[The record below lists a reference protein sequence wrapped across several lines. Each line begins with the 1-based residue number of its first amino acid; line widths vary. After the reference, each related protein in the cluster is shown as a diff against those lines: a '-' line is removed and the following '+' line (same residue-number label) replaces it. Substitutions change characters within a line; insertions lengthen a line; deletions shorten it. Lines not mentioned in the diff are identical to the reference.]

1 MALTLLATNN
11 AESTLA
17 SAISATDTS
26 LIVSAGTGAEFP
38 DAVAG
43 ESYFKLTLTDAAT
56 GSQVEIVNVTAKAGD
71 IFTIERAQEGTLAR
85 AWAAND
91 MVANMMTA
99 DTLNIIAQYSQ
110 QAAASAA
117 QAEEYANNASD
128 YAQNKFTFYKT
139 ASDPD
144 GTIAGL
150 AATTDGQ
157 SFWVAQGPDALSAA
171 WQYQNNAGVAVLQA
185 KQPGTAAVTGTIRE
199 FPTLAAA
206 QADADAGNILN
217 GGKCFALN
225 SSDNIIADEYANTSG
240 TLTATGRRIAS
251 RKSVV
256 IGCVDAWVNNNLY
269 PFDSLS
275 SPNENSVSMNVAA
288 VSTIAYREAYSALL
302 SPVAVGDIITVRYKY
317 SGTGGAPTIGLK
329 TSLNGT
335 FVSNQPTLTSSNDWQ
350 EVQLTATAATAT
362 LLAIGVNTRLATTV
376 QLSII
381 AYASKKNAIT
391 TAILNSLD
399 SISSLNGKVRI
410 GSVDSWVNNNLY
422 PFDSLSSPN
431 ENSVS
436 MNVAAVST
444 IAYREAYSALLSPVA
459 VGDIITVRYKYS
471 GTGGAPTIGLKTS
484 LNGTFVSNQPTLTSS
499 NDWQEVQLTATAATA
514 TLLAIG
520 VNTRLATTVQ
530 LSIIAYASKK
540 NAITT
545 AILNSLDSISSLNGK
560 VRIGSVDSWVN
571 NTGYPFST
579 FSQVNNNRVNYANAS
594 GVYSEM
600 YANINV
606 ASGATVELN
615 YALNITSGRL
625 FARLANG
632 STWTGDEVQLAG
644 GGVRQTVK
652 LVASADTKQLKIYS
666 KAEVS
671 SGSIFA
677 EVNYGQKNALTEQID
692 SLYSAIA
699 SANAILAILSQDS
712 TFDSFVKSSP
722 YTYTLSDAGTAY
734 KQLLNTINAVSGAST
749 VKMMYKISSEN
760 AALKI
765 QSRNGNAWG
774 ANEKALTAD
783 GKYHEVDLQIASGQ
797 VFSGW
802 GVYSQ
807 AKSGGYT
814 ADVTM
819 IPISAD
825 GVFFTPA
832 TAILYG
838 LMMSTASLDTRV
850 TALENGQVTNQN
862 TDVIFP
868 AYFYAV
874 DGRPLR
880 FYGANMVSGPRP
892 WRNNTDIVLSSHG
905 YDGKSVLLKD
915 ADPDA
920 MIMPSEINGPTLNI
934 NARADGSGNVF
945 RKKAAFTKLAA
956 TQTGSVKVATIMD
969 SLGERCVPWLYF
981 AINATGATY
990 VGAGSRTTRGMTDD
1004 GGYVLPNTPAAGIP
1018 FDGRGGWT
1026 TFDYIGKTQ
1035 KTNFSQPFLRDAV
1048 AADFAAY
1055 PQYCYDKAYSGQ
1067 SYADN
1072 PNLAGYHIFDVTA
1085 WMAASGVSASDKL
1098 VVVIQLGYNDLYY
1111 SYTPQ
1116 QTVDAQEFMIAKFRE
1131 KIANSRFVISHQAF
1145 GWSGVSAPQNWP
1157 DFAKWIT
1164 EKIRKFDNRL
1174 SEKIIV
1180 APAWAQL
1187 SYKYGMNE
1195 TITATSDTGVQTVSL
1210 PDDVHPGELGG
1221 AQWGD
1226 ALVAPVLAAWNW

>member
-1 MALTLLATNN
+1 MATTPTNN
-11 AESTLA
+11 PVPSNDLNDFRFNCEKV
-17 SAISATDTS
+17 D
-26 LIVSAGTGAEFP
+26 
-38 DAVAG
+38 
-43 ESYFKLTLTDAAT
+43 
-56 GSQVEIVNVTAKAGD
+56 EIVNSDSEKYSDRFGVERY
-71 IFTIERAQEGTLAR
+71 TIDGVRKNLIPLGKQYMTLA
-85 AWAAND
+85 D
-91 MVANMMTA
+91 
-99 DTLNIIAQYSQ
+99 
-110 QAAASAA
+110 
-117 QAEEYANNASD
+117 
-128 YAQNKFTFYKT
+128 
-139 ASDPD
+139 
-144 GTIAGL
+144 
-150 AATTDGQ
+150 
-157 SFWVAQGPDALSAA
+157 
-171 WQYQNNAGVAVLQA
+171 
-185 KQPGTAAVTGTIRE
+185 
-199 FPTLAAA
+199 A
-206 QADADAGNILN
+206 QADIANIPVNSFTYVRDA
-217 GGKCFALN
+217 
-225 SSDNIIADEYANTSG
+225 SSDALALEYQNVDG
-240 TLTATGRRIAS
+240 TLTATGRKMPSRAS
-251 RKSVV
+251 MV
-256 IGCVDAWVNNNLY
+256 IG
-269 PFDSLS
+269 
-275 SPNENSVSMNVAA
+275 
-288 VSTIAYREAYSALL
+288 I
-302 SPVAVGDIITVRYKY
+302 
-317 SGTGGAPTIGLK
+317 
-329 TSLNGT
+329 
-335 FVSNQPTLTSSNDWQ
+335 
-350 EVQLTATAATAT
+350 
-362 LLAIGVNTRLATTV
+362 
-376 QLSII
+376 
-381 AYASKKNAIT
+381 
-391 TAILNSLD
+391 
-399 SISSLNGKVRI
+399 
-410 GSVDSWVNNNLY
+410 VDSWVNNNLY

-459 VGDIITVRYKYS
+459 VGDIITVRYKYN

-514 TLLAIG
+514 ALLAIG

-632 STWTGDEVQLAG
+632 SSWTGDEVQLSG

-652 LVASADTKQLKIYS
+652 LVASADTRQLKIYS

-692 SLYSAIA
+692 SLYSAVA

-722 YTYTLSDAGTAY
+722 YTYTLSDAGTSY

-749 VKMMYKISSEN
+749 VKMMYKITSED

-765 QSRNGNAWG
+765 QSRNGSSWG

-783 GKYHEVDLQIASGQ
+783 GKYHEVDLAIASGQ

-802 GVYSQ
+802 GVYSA
-807 AKSGGYT
+807 AKSGGYS

-838 LMMSTASLDTRV
+838 LMASSASLDSRV
-850 TALENGQVTNQN
+850 TALESGQVTNQN

-868 AYFYAV
+868 SYFYAV
-874 DGRPLR
+874 DGRPQR
-880 FYGANMVSGPRP
+880 FYGANMVSGDRP
-892 WRNNTDIVLSSHG
+892 WRNGADIVLSSHG
-905 YDGKSVLLKD
+905 YEGKPVLLKD
-915 ADPDA
+915 VVPDA

-956 TQTGSVKVATIMD
+956 TQTGNVKVATIMD

-981 AINATGATY
+981 ALNATGATY
-990 VGAGSRTTRGMTDD
+990 IGAGSRTTRGMTDD
-1004 GGYVLPNTPAAGIP
+1004 GGYVLPNTPSAGIP

-1026 TFDYIGKTQ
+1026 TFDYLGKTQ
-1035 KTNFSQPFLRDAV
+1035 KTNFSQPFLRDATST
-1048 AADFAAY
+1048 DFAAY
-1055 PQYCYDKAYSGQ
+1055 PQYCFDKDYSGQ

-1072 PNLAGYHIFDVTA
+1072 PNLSAYHIFDVTA
-1085 WMAASGVSASDKL
+1085 WMAAAGVSASDKL

-1116 QTVDAQEFMIAKFRE
+1116 QTADAQEFMIAKFRE
-1131 KIANSRFVISHQAF
+1131 EIADSRFVISHQAF

-1157 DFAKWIT
+1157 DFAEWIT
-1164 EKIRKFDNRL
+1164 QKLRQFDNRL
-1174 SEKIIV
+1174 SEKILV

-1226 ALVAPVLAAWNW
+1226 ALVAPVLAAWNL

>member
-1 MALTLLATNN
+1 
-11 AESTLA
+11 
-17 SAISATDTS
+17 
-26 LIVSAGTGAEFP
+26 
-38 DAVAG
+38 
-43 ESYFKLTLTDAAT
+43 
-56 GSQVEIVNVTAKAGD
+56 
-71 IFTIERAQEGTLAR
+71 
-85 AWAAND
+85 
-91 MVANMMTA
+91 
-99 DTLNIIAQYSQ
+99 
-110 QAAASAA
+110 
-117 QAEEYANNASD
+117 
-128 YAQNKFTFYKT
+128 
-139 ASDPD
+139 
-144 GTIAGL
+144 
-150 AATTDGQ
+150 
-157 SFWVAQGPDALSAA
+157 
-171 WQYQNNAGVAVLQA
+171 
-185 KQPGTAAVTGTIRE
+185 
-199 FPTLAAA
+199 
-206 QADADAGNILN
+206 
-217 GGKCFALN
+217 
-225 SSDNIIADEYANTSG
+225 
-240 TLTATGRRIAS
+240 
-251 RKSVV
+251 
-256 IGCVDAWVNNNLY
+256 
-269 PFDSLS
+269 
-275 SPNENSVSMNVAA
+275 
-288 VSTIAYREAYSALL
+288 
-302 SPVAVGDIITVRYKY
+302 
-317 SGTGGAPTIGLK
+317 
-329 TSLNGT
+329 
-335 FVSNQPTLTSSNDWQ
+335 
-350 EVQLTATAATAT
+350 
-362 LLAIGVNTRLATTV
+362 
-376 QLSII
+376 
-381 AYASKKNAIT
+381 
-391 TAILNSLD
+391 
-399 SISSLNGKVRI
+399 
-410 GSVDSWVNNNLY
+410 
-422 PFDSLSSPN
+422 
-431 ENSVS
+431 
-436 MNVAAVST
+436 
-444 IAYREAYSALLSPVA
+444 
-459 VGDIITVRYKYS
+459 
-471 GTGGAPTIGLKTS
+471 
-484 LNGTFVSNQPTLTSS
+484 
-499 NDWQEVQLTATAATA
+499 
-514 TLLAIG
+514 
-520 VNTRLATTVQ
+520 
-530 LSIIAYASKK
+530 
-540 NAITT
+540 
-545 AILNSLDSISSLNGK
+545 
-560 VRIGSVDSWVN
+560 
-571 NTGYPFST
+571 
-579 FSQVNNNRVNYANAS
+579 
-594 GVYSEM
+594 M

-632 STWTGDEVQLAG
+632 STWTGDEVQLSG
-644 GGVRQTVK
+644 GGARQTVS
-652 LVASADTKQLKIYS
+652 LVASADTNRLKIYS

-677 EVNYGQKNALTEQID
+677 EVNYGQKNALTEKID

-712 TFDSFVKSSP
+712 TFDTLTKSSS
-722 YTYTLSDAGTAY
+722 YTYTITDAGSSY
-734 KQLLNTINAVSGAST
+734 KQLLNTISTVSDVTT
-749 VKMMYKISSEN
+749 VKMMYKITSED

-765 QSRNGNAWG
+765 QSRNGSSWG

-783 GKYHEVDLQIASGQ
+783 GKYHEVDLAIASGQ

-802 GVYSQ
+802 GVYSA
-807 AKSGGYT
+807 AKSGGYS

-838 LMMSTASLDTRV
+838 LMASSASLDNRV
-850 TALENGQVTNQN
+850 TALESGQVTNQN

-868 AYFYAV
+868 SYFYAV
-874 DGRPLR
+874 DGRPQR
-880 FYGANMVSGPRP
+880 FYGANMVSGDRP
-892 WRNNTDIVLSSHG
+892 WRNGADIVLSSHG
-905 YDGKSVLLKD
+905 YEGKPVLLKD
-915 ADPDA
+915 VVPDA

-956 TQTGSVKVATIMD
+956 TQTGNVKVATIMD

-981 AINATGATY
+981 ALNATGATY

-1164 EKIRKFDNRL
+1164 QKIRKFDNRL

>member
-1 MALTLLATNN
+1 MADCSNYISADDLKTGKQAIQHIEHVAKSKDANGADALAVTDTIGTETVTDRTLKGIKADGDAVVEETRQNLIPL
-11 AESTLA
+11 SRQYMTLA
-17 SAISATDTS
+17 D
-26 LIVSAGTGAEFP
+26 
-38 DAVAG
+38 
-43 ESYFKLTLTDAAT
+43 
-56 GSQVEIVNVTAKAGD
+56 
-71 IFTIERAQEGTLAR
+71 
-85 AWAAND
+85 
-91 MVANMMTA
+91 
-99 DTLNIIAQYSQ
+99 
-110 QAAASAA
+110 
-117 QAEEYANNASD
+117 
-128 YAQNKFTFYKT
+128 
-139 ASDPD
+139 
-144 GTIAGL
+144 
-150 AATTDGQ
+150 
-157 SFWVAQGPDALSAA
+157 
-171 WQYQNNAGVAVLQA
+171 
-185 KQPGTAAVTGTIRE
+185 
-199 FPTLAAA
+199 A
-206 QADADAGNILN
+206 QADIANIPVNSYTYVRDSSTNALASEYQNVAGV
-217 GGKCFALN
+217 
-225 SSDNIIADEYANTSG
+225 
-240 TLTATGRRIAS
+240 LTATGRKMPSRAS
-251 RKSVV
+251 MVVGSV
-256 IGCVDAWVNNNLY
+256 DSWVNNNLY
-269 PFDSLS
+269 PFDTLS
-275 SPNENSVSMNVAA
+275 SPNENSVSMSVAA
-288 VSTIAYREAYSALL
+288 VDTIAYREAYSTLL

-317 SGTGGAPTIGLK
+317 
-329 TSLNGT
+329 N
-335 FVSNQPTLTSSNDWQ
+335 
-350 EVQLTATAATAT
+350 
-362 LLAIGVNTRLATTV
+362 
-376 QLSII
+376 
-381 AYASKKNAIT
+381 
-391 TAILNSLD
+391 
-399 SISSLNGKVRI
+399 
-410 GSVDSWVNNNLY
+410 
-422 PFDSLSSPN
+422 
-431 ENSVS
+431 
-436 MNVAAVST
+436 
-444 IAYREAYSALLSPVA
+444 
-459 VGDIITVRYKYS
+459 

-699 SANAILAILSQDS
+699 SVNAILAILSQDS

-868 AYFYAV
+868 SYYYAV
-874 DGRPLR
+874 DGRPQR
-880 FYGANMVSGPRP
+880 FYGANMVSGDRP
-892 WRNNTDIVLSSHG
+892 WRDNTDIVLSSHG
-905 YDGKSVLLKD
+905 YEGKSVLLKD
-915 ADPDA
+915 ALPDA

-945 RKKAAFTKLAA
+945 RKKATFTKLAA
-956 TQTGSVKVATIMD
+956 TQTGNVKVATIMD

-981 AINATGATY
+981 ALNATGATY
-990 VGAGSRTTRGMTDD
+990 IGAGSRTTRGMTDD
-1004 GGYVLPNTPAAGIP
+1004 GGYVLPNTPSAGIP

-1035 KTNFSQPFLRDAV
+1035 KTNFNQPFLRDATST
-1048 AADFAAY
+1048 DFATY
-1055 PQYCYDKAYSGQ
+1055 PQYCYDKAWSGQ

-1085 WMAASGVSASDKL
+1085 WMAAAGVSASDKL

-1111 SYTPQ
+1111 NYTPQ
-1116 QTVDAQEFMIAKFRE
+1116 QTADAQEFMIAKFRE
-1131 KIANSRFVISHQAF
+1131 KIADSRFVISHQAF
-1145 GWSGVSAPQNWP
+1145 GWSGASAPRNWP

-1164 EKIRKFDNRL
+1164 EKIKKFDGRL
-1174 SEKIIV
+1174 SEKILV

-1195 TITATSDTGVQTVSL
+1195 TITTTSDTGVQTVSL

-1226 ALVAPVLAAWNW
+1226 ALVAPVLAMWNL

>member
-99 DTLNIIAQYSQ
+99 DTLNIIAQYAQ
-110 QAAASAA
+110 QAAASAE
-117 QAEEYANNASD
+117 QAGEYAGDASD
-128 YAQNKFTFYKT
+128 YARNKFTFYKT

-171 WQYQNNAGVAVLQA
+171 WQYQNKAGVAVLQA
-185 KQPGTAAVTGTIRE
+185 KQPGTAAVTGTIRV
-199 FPTLAAA
+199 FPTTTAA

-225 SSDNIIADEYANTSG
+225 ASENIIADEYTNTSG
-240 TLTATGRRIAS
+240 ILTPTGRKIAS

-256 IGCVDAWVNNNLY
+256 IGC
-269 PFDSLS
+269 
-275 SPNENSVSMNVAA
+275 
-288 VSTIAYREAYSALL
+288 
-302 SPVAVGDIITVRYKY
+302 
-317 SGTGGAPTIGLK
+317 
-329 TSLNGT
+329 
-335 FVSNQPTLTSSNDWQ
+335 
-350 EVQLTATAATAT
+350 
-362 LLAIGVNTRLATTV
+362 
-376 QLSII
+376 
-381 AYASKKNAIT
+381 
-391 TAILNSLD
+391 
-399 SISSLNGKVRI
+399 
-410 GSVDSWVNNNLY
+410 VDSWVNNNLY

-436 MNVAAVST
+436 MNVAAVSN

-579 FSQVNNNRVNYANAS
+579 FSQVNNNRVNYANSS

-632 STWTGDEVQLAG
+632 STWTGDEVQLSG

-692 SLYSAIA
+692 SLYTAIA

-712 TFDSFVKSSP
+712 TFDTLTKSSP
-722 YTYTLSDAGTAY
+722 YTYTLTD
-734 KQLLNTINAVSGAST
+734 SGASYKQMLNSVNTVSGVST
-749 VKMMYKISSEN
+749 VKLMYKITSTN

-774 ANEKALTAD
+774 ANERTLTLD
-783 GKYHEVDLQIASGQ
+783 GKYHEVDLPITSGQ

-945 RKKAAFTKLAA
+945 RKKAAFTKLSA

-1004 GGYVLPNTPAAGIP
+1004 GGYVLPNTPSAGIP

-1164 EKIRKFDNRL
+1164 QKIRKFDNRL

>member
-1 MALTLLATNN
+1 MVNRYNTGNPRPSNSMKDLSDN
-11 AESTLA
+11 AQAYDDFMNSED
-17 SAISATDTS
+17 DTFIDR
-26 LIVSAGTGAEFP
+26 LEN
-38 DAVAG
+38 
-43 ESYFKLTLTDAAT
+43 EK
-56 GSQVEIVNVTAKAGD
+56 
-71 IFTIERAQEGTLAR
+71 
-85 AWAAND
+85 
-91 MVANMMTA
+91 
-99 DTLNIIAQYSQ
+99 DTLVGAQKKM
-110 QAAASAA
+110 AAA
-117 QAEEYANNASD
+117 AEASVQD
-128 YAQNKFTFYKT
+128 ARQNLI
-139 ASDPD
+139 P
-144 GTIAGL
+144 
-150 AATTDGQ
+150 
-157 SFWVAQGPDALSAA
+157 LSR
-171 WQYQNNAGVAVLQA
+171 QYM
-185 KQPGTAAVTGTIRE
+185 
-199 FPTLAAA
+199 TLAAA
-206 QADADAGNILN
+206 QADIANIPVNSVTYVRDPSGNALALEYQNVAGV
-217 GGKCFALN
+217 
-225 SSDNIIADEYANTSG
+225 
-240 TLTATGRRIAS
+240 LTATGRKMPS
-251 RKSVV
+251 RSSMV
-256 IGCVDAWVNNNLY
+256 IGVVDSWVNNNLY

-275 SPNENSVSMNVAA
+275 SPNENAVSMSVAA
-288 VSTIAYREAYSALL
+288 VSTIVYREAYSALL

-317 SGTGGAPTIGLK
+317 NGTGGSPTIGLK

-362 LLAIGVNTRLATTV
+362 LLAIGVNTRLATAA

-381 AYASKKNAIT
+381 AYTSKKNAIT
-391 TAILNSLD
+391 TAILNAMD
-399 SISSLNGKVRI
+399 SVSGLNGKVRI
-410 GSVDSWVNNNLY
+410 GSITAWINN
-422 PFDSLSSPN
+422 
-431 ENSVS
+431 
-436 MNVAAVST
+436 
-444 IAYREAYSALLSPVA
+444 
-459 VGDIITVRYKYS
+459 G
-471 GTGGAPTIGLKTS
+471 
-484 LNGTFVSNQPTLTSS
+484 
-499 NDWQEVQLTATAATA
+499 
-514 TLLAIG
+514 
-520 VNTRLATTVQ
+520 
-530 LSIIAYASKK
+530 
-540 NAITT
+540 
-545 AILNSLDSISSLNGK
+545 
-560 VRIGSVDSWVN
+560 
-571 NTGYPFST
+571 GYPFGT
-579 FSQVNNNRVNYANAS
+579 FQQVNDNRVNYANAS

-606 ASGATVELN
+606 PSGGTVTLSYLLN
-615 YALNITSGRL
+615 VTSGRL
-625 FARLANG
+625 FVRLANG
-632 STWTGDEVQLAG
+632 STGTSEEVQLAG
-644 GGVRQTVK
+644 GGVRHTIT
-652 LVASADTKQLKIYS
+652 LTATADTNNIKIYS

-692 SLYSAIA
+692 SLYTAVA
-699 SANAILAILSQDS
+699 SANAVLSILSQNS
-712 TFDSFVKSSP
+712 TFDTFTKSSP

-734 KQLLNTINAVSGAST
+734 KELMNTVNTISGAST
-749 VKMMYKISSEN
+749 VKMMYKIESTN

-765 QSRNGNAWG
+765 QSRSGNNWG
-774 ANEKALTAD
+774 GNEKTLEAD
-783 GKYHEVDLQIASGQ
+783 GEYHEIDLPITSGQ

-802 GVYSQ
+802 GVYSK
-807 AKSGGYT
+807 AKSGGYA

-838 LMMSTASLDTRV
+838 LMASSASVDRRV
-850 TALENGQVTNQN
+850 TALESGQVANQN

-868 AYFYAV
+868 SYFYAV
-874 DGRPLR
+874 DGRPQR
-880 FYGANMVSGPRP
+880 FYGANMVSGDRP
-892 WRNNTDIVLSSHG
+892 WRDGAEIVLSSHG
-905 YDGKSVLLKD
+905 YEGKPVLLKNVV
-915 ADPDA
+915 PDA

-934 NARADGSGNVF
+934 NARADGSRNVF
-945 RKKAAFTKLAA
+945 RKKSAFTKLAA

-981 AINATGATY
+981 ALNATGATY
-990 VGAGSRTTRGMTDD
+990 VGVGSRKTRGMTDQ
-1004 GGYVLPNTPAAGIP
+1004 GGYILPNTPSASIP

-1131 KIANSRFVISHQAF
+1131 KIADSRFVISHQAF
-1145 GWSGVSAPQNWP
+1145 GWSGASAPRNWP

-1164 EKIRKFDNRL
+1164 QKLRKFDNRI
-1174 SEKIIV
+1174 SEKILV

-1226 ALVAPVLAAWNW
+1226 ALAAPVLAAWNW

>member
-56 GSQVEIVNVTAKAGD
+56 GSHVEIVNVTAKAGD
-71 IFTIERAQEGTLAR
+71 IFTIERAQEGTMAR

-99 DTLNIIAQYSQ
+99 DTLNIIAQYAQ
-110 QAAASAA
+110 QAAASAE
-117 QAEEYANNASD
+117 QAGEYAGDASD
-128 YAQNKFTFYKT
+128 YARNKFTFYKT

-171 WQYQNNAGVAVLQA
+171 WQYQNKAGVAVLQA
-185 KQPGTAAVTGTIRE
+185 KQPGTAAVTGTIRV
-199 FPTLAAA
+199 FPTTTAA

-225 SSDNIIADEYANTSG
+225 ASENIIADEYTNTSG
-240 TLTATGRRIAS
+240 TLTPTGRKIAS

-256 IGCVDAWVNNNLY
+256 IGC
-269 PFDSLS
+269 
-275 SPNENSVSMNVAA
+275 
-288 VSTIAYREAYSALL
+288 
-302 SPVAVGDIITVRYKY
+302 
-317 SGTGGAPTIGLK
+317 
-329 TSLNGT
+329 
-335 FVSNQPTLTSSNDWQ
+335 
-350 EVQLTATAATAT
+350 
-362 LLAIGVNTRLATTV
+362 
-376 QLSII
+376 
-381 AYASKKNAIT
+381 
-391 TAILNSLD
+391 
-399 SISSLNGKVRI
+399 
-410 GSVDSWVNNNLY
+410 VDSWVNNNLY

-499 NDWQEVQLTATAATA
+499 NDWQELQLTATAATA
-514 TLLAIG
+514 TLLAIS

-571 NTGYPFST
+571 NNGYPFSV
-579 FSQVNNNRVNYANAS
+579 FSQVNNNRVNYVNS
-594 GVYSEM
+594 TGVYSEM

-734 KQLLNTINAVSGAST
+734 KQLLNTINAISDAST
-749 VKMMYKISSEN
+749 VKMMYKITSED

-774 ANEKALTAD
+774 ANEKALIAD
-783 GKYHEVDLQIASGQ
+783 GKYHEVDLAIASGQ

-802 GVYSQ
+802 GVYSP

-838 LMMSTASLDTRV
+838 LMASSISLDSRV
-850 TALENGQVTNQN
+850 TALESGQVTNQN

-868 AYFYAV
+868 SYFYAV
-874 DGRPLR
+874 DGRPQR
-880 FYGANMVSGPRP
+880 FYGANMVSGDRP
-892 WRNNTDIVLSSHG
+892 WRNGADIVLSSHG
-905 YDGKSVLLKD
+905 YEGKSVLLKD
-915 ADPDA
+915 AVPDA

>member
-256 IGCVDAWVNNNLY
+256 IGCVDA
-269 PFDSLS
+269 
-275 SPNENSVSMNVAA
+275 
-288 VSTIAYREAYSALL
+288 
-302 SPVAVGDIITVRYKY
+302 
-317 SGTGGAPTIGLK
+317 
-329 TSLNGT
+329 
-335 FVSNQPTLTSSNDWQ
+335 
-350 EVQLTATAATAT
+350 
-362 LLAIGVNTRLATTV
+362 
-376 QLSII
+376 
-381 AYASKKNAIT
+381 
-391 TAILNSLD
+391 
-399 SISSLNGKVRI
+399 
-410 GSVDSWVNNNLY
+410 WVNNNLY

-1085 WMAASGVSASDKL
+1085 WMAAAGVSASDKL
-1098 VVVIQLGYNDLYY
+1098 VVIIQLGYNDLYY

-1131 KIANSRFVISHQAF
+1131 KIADSRFVISHQAF
-1145 GWSGVSAPQNWP
+1145 GWSGASAPRNWP

-1164 EKIRKFDNRL
+1164 QKLRKFDNRL
-1174 SEKIIV
+1174 SEKILV

>member
-1 MALTLLATNN
+1 MAELPLPLPTPTDNPVPSTDIRDAVYGGAMLDKVVTSTEPTYIDRLGGEHYTIDGIK
-11 AESTLA
+11 AEGDKVVEETRQNLIPLSRQYTTLA
-17 SAISATDTS
+17 D
-26 LIVSAGTGAEFP
+26 
-38 DAVAG
+38 
-43 ESYFKLTLTDAAT
+43 
-56 GSQVEIVNVTAKAGD
+56 
-71 IFTIERAQEGTLAR
+71 
-85 AWAAND
+85 
-91 MVANMMTA
+91 
-99 DTLNIIAQYSQ
+99 
-110 QAAASAA
+110 
-117 QAEEYANNASD
+117 
-128 YAQNKFTFYKT
+128 
-139 ASDPD
+139 
-144 GTIAGL
+144 
-150 AATTDGQ
+150 
-157 SFWVAQGPDALSAA
+157 
-171 WQYQNNAGVAVLQA
+171 
-185 KQPGTAAVTGTIRE
+185 
-199 FPTLAAA
+199 A
-206 QADADAGNILN
+206 QADIANIPVNSFTYVRDPSGNALALEYQNVAGV
-217 GGKCFALN
+217 
-225 SSDNIIADEYANTSG
+225 
-240 TLTATGRRIAS
+240 LTATGRKMPSRAS
-251 RKSVV
+251 MV
-256 IGCVDAWVNNNLY
+256 IG
-269 PFDSLS
+269 
-275 SPNENSVSMNVAA
+275 
-288 VSTIAYREAYSALL
+288 I
-302 SPVAVGDIITVRYKY
+302 
-317 SGTGGAPTIGLK
+317 
-329 TSLNGT
+329 
-335 FVSNQPTLTSSNDWQ
+335 
-350 EVQLTATAATAT
+350 
-362 LLAIGVNTRLATTV
+362 
-376 QLSII
+376 
-381 AYASKKNAIT
+381 
-391 TAILNSLD
+391 
-399 SISSLNGKVRI
+399 
-410 GSVDSWVNNNLY
+410 VDSWVNNNLY

-459 VGDIITVRYKYS
+459 VGDIITVRYKYN

-632 STWTGDEVQLAG
+632 STWTGDEVQLSG

-692 SLYSAIA
+692 SLYTAIA

-712 TFDSFVKSSP
+712 TFDTLTKSSP
-722 YTYTLSDAGTAY
+722 YTYTLTD
-734 KQLLNTINAVSGAST
+734 SGASYKQMLNSVNTVSGVST
-749 VKMMYKISSEN
+749 VKLMYKITSTN

-774 ANEKALTAD
+774 ANERTLTLD
-783 GKYHEVDLQIASGQ
+783 GKYHEVDLPITSGQ

-807 AKSGGYT
+807 AKAGGYT

-981 AINATGATY
+981 AMNATGAIY

-1116 QTVDAQEFMIAKFRE
+1116 QTVDAQEFMIANFRE

-1164 EKIRKFDNRL
+1164 QKIRKFDNRL

>member
-99 DTLNIIAQYSQ
+99 DTLNIIAQYAQ
-110 QAAASAA
+110 QAAASAE
-117 QAEEYANNASD
+117 QAGEYAGDASD
-128 YAQNKFTFYKT
+128 YARNKFTFYKT

-171 WQYQNNAGVAVLQA
+171 WQYQNKAGVAVLQA
-185 KQPGTAAVTGTIRE
+185 KQPGTAAVTGTIRV
-199 FPTLAAA
+199 FPTTTAA

-225 SSDNIIADEYANTSG
+225 ASENIIADEYTNTSG
-240 TLTATGRRIAS
+240 TLTPTGRKIAS

-256 IGCVDAWVNNNLY
+256 IGC
-269 PFDSLS
+269 
-275 SPNENSVSMNVAA
+275 
-288 VSTIAYREAYSALL
+288 
-302 SPVAVGDIITVRYKY
+302 
-317 SGTGGAPTIGLK
+317 
-329 TSLNGT
+329 
-335 FVSNQPTLTSSNDWQ
+335 
-350 EVQLTATAATAT
+350 
-362 LLAIGVNTRLATTV
+362 
-376 QLSII
+376 
-381 AYASKKNAIT
+381 
-391 TAILNSLD
+391 
-399 SISSLNGKVRI
+399 
-410 GSVDSWVNNNLY
+410 VDSWVNNNLY

-459 VGDIITVRYKYS
+459 VGDIITVRYKYN

-514 TLLAIG
+514 TLLAIS

-571 NTGYPFST
+571 NNGYPFSV
-579 FSQVNNNRVNYANAS
+579 FSQVNNNRVNYVNS
-594 GVYSEM
+594 TGVYSEM

-734 KQLLNTINAVSGAST
+734 KQLLNTINAISDAST
-749 VKMMYKISSEN
+749 VKMMYKITSED

-774 ANEKALTAD
+774 ANEKALIAD
-783 GKYHEVDLQIASGQ
+783 GKYHEVDLAIASGQ

-802 GVYSQ
+802 GVYSP

-838 LMMSTASLDTRV
+838 LMASSISLDSRV
-850 TALENGQVTNQN
+850 TALESGQVTNQN

-868 AYFYAV
+868 SYFYAV
-874 DGRPLR
+874 DGRPQR
-880 FYGANMVSGPRP
+880 FYGANMVSGDRP
-892 WRNNTDIVLSSHG
+892 WRNGADIVLSSHG
-905 YDGKSVLLKD
+905 YEGKSVLLKD
-915 ADPDA
+915 AVPDA

>member
-256 IGCVDAWVNNNLY
+256 IGCVDA
-269 PFDSLS
+269 
-275 SPNENSVSMNVAA
+275 
-288 VSTIAYREAYSALL
+288 
-302 SPVAVGDIITVRYKY
+302 
-317 SGTGGAPTIGLK
+317 
-329 TSLNGT
+329 
-335 FVSNQPTLTSSNDWQ
+335 
-350 EVQLTATAATAT
+350 
-362 LLAIGVNTRLATTV
+362 
-376 QLSII
+376 
-381 AYASKKNAIT
+381 
-391 TAILNSLD
+391 
-399 SISSLNGKVRI
+399 
-410 GSVDSWVNNNLY
+410 WVNNNLY

>member
-1 MALTLLATNN
+1 MATTDTQQTAQFA
-11 AESTLA
+11 AEA
-17 SAISATDTS
+17 AVSAAEAKQYLIEVKQGYQDISATTQEAINAATAAEAAKAAAETAEQNS
-26 LIVSAGTGAEFP
+26 SVSA
-38 DAVAG
+38 VASS
-43 ESYFKLTLTDAAT
+43 ESAT
-56 GSQVEIVNVTAKAGD
+56 
-71 IFTIERAQEGTLAR
+71 
-85 AWAAND
+85 
-91 MVANMMTA
+91 
-99 DTLNIIAQYSQ
+99 
-110 QAAASAA
+110 AAAGSAA
-117 QAEEYANNASD
+117 QAEEFANNASD
-128 YAQNKFTFYKT
+128 YARNKFTFYKT

-171 WQYQNNAGVAVLQA
+171 WQYQNKAGVAVLQA
-185 KQPGTAAVTGTIRE
+185 KQPGTAAVTGTIRV
-199 FPTLAAA
+199 FPTTTAA

-225 SSDNIIADEYANTSG
+225 ASENIIADEYTNTSG
-240 TLTATGRRIAS
+240 TLTPTGRKIAS

-288 VSTIAYREAYSALL
+288 VSTITYREAYSALL
-302 SPVAVGDIITVRYKY
+302 SPVA
-317 SGTGGAPTIGLK
+317 A
-329 TSLNGT
+329 
-335 FVSNQPTLTSSNDWQ
+335 
-350 EVQLTATAATAT
+350 
-362 LLAIGVNTRLATTV
+362 
-376 QLSII
+376 
-381 AYASKKNAIT
+381 
-391 TAILNSLD
+391 
-399 SISSLNGKVRI
+399 
-410 GSVDSWVNNNLY
+410 
-422 PFDSLSSPN
+422 
-431 ENSVS
+431 
-436 MNVAAVST
+436 
-444 IAYREAYSALLSPVA
+444 
-459 VGDIITVRYKYS
+459 GDIITVRYKYS

-606 ASGATVELN
+606 PSGGTVTLSYLLN
-615 YALNITSGRL
+615 VTSGRL
-625 FARLANG
+625 FVRLANG
-632 STWTGDEVQLAG
+632 SNGTSEEVQLAG
-644 GGVRQTVK
+644 GGVRHTIT
-652 LVASADTKQLKIYS
+652 LTATADTNNIKIYS

-749 VKMMYKISSEN
+749 VKMMYKISSAN

-981 AINATGATY
+981 ALNATGATY

-1004 GGYVLPNTPAAGIP
+1004 GGYVLPNTPSAGIP

-1164 EKIRKFDNRL
+1164 QKIRKFDNRL

>member
-1 MALTLLATNN
+1 MATTDTQQTAQFA
-11 AESTLA
+11 AEA
-17 SAISATDTS
+17 AVSAAEAKQYLIEVQQGYQDISATAQEA
-26 LIVSAGTGAEFP
+26 IN
-38 DAVAG
+38 
-43 ESYFKLTLTDAAT
+43 AAT
-56 GSQVEIVNVTAKAGD
+56 AAEAAKSAAETAEQNSS
-71 IFTIERAQEGTLAR
+71 T
-85 AWAAND
+85 
-91 MVANMMTA
+91 
-99 DTLNIIAQYSQ
+99 S
-110 QAAASAA
+110 AAASSESATAAAGSAA
-117 QAEEYANNASD
+117 QAEEYKNDASE
-128 YAQNKFTFYKT
+128 YALNKFTFYKT
-139 ASDPD
+139 PSDPD

-150 AATTDGQ
+150 AATTNGQ
-157 SFWVAQGPDALSAA
+157 SFRVAEGPEATAA
-171 WQYQNNAGVAVLQA
+171 FKTYENQDGVAVLRA
-185 KQPGTAAVTGTIRE
+185 SQPGTAAVTGTIRV
-199 FPTLAAA
+199 FPTTTAA

-302 SPVAVGDIITVRYKY
+302 STVAAGDIITVRYKY
-317 SGTGGAPTIGLK
+317 NGTGGAPTIGLK
-329 TSLNGT
+329 TALNGT

-410 GSVDSWVNNNLY
+410 GSVDSWVNNN
-422 PFDSLSSPN
+422 
-431 ENSVS
+431 
-436 MNVAAVST
+436 
-444 IAYREAYSALLSPVA
+444 
-459 VGDIITVRYKYS
+459 
-471 GTGGAPTIGLKTS
+471 
-484 LNGTFVSNQPTLTSS
+484 
-499 NDWQEVQLTATAATA
+499 
-514 TLLAIG
+514 
-520 VNTRLATTVQ
+520 
-530 LSIIAYASKK
+530 
-540 NAITT
+540 
-545 AILNSLDSISSLNGK
+545 
-560 VRIGSVDSWVN
+560 
-571 NTGYPFST
+571 GYPFSV
-579 FSQVNNNRVNYANAS
+579 FSQVNNNRVNYVNS
-594 GVYSEM
+594 TGVYSEM

-606 ASGATVELN
+606 PSGGSLTFSYSLDAT
-615 YALNITSGRL
+615 AGRL

-632 STWTGDEVQLAG
+632 SAWTGDEVQLAG
-644 GGVRQTVK
+644 GGARQTIT
-652 LVASADTKQLKIYS
+652 LVAAADTKQLKLYS
-666 KAEVS
+666 KAEIS
-671 SGSIFA
+671 AGSFFA

-692 SLYSAIA
+692 SLYSAVA
-699 SANAILAILSQDS
+699 SANAVLAILSQSS

-722 YTYTLSDAGTAY
+722 YTYTLSDAGVAY
-734 KQLLNTINAVSGAST
+734 KQAISTVDNISGLNT
-749 VKMMYKISSEN
+749 VKMMYKISSSN

-765 QSRNGNAWG
+765 QSRNGSNWG
-774 ANEKALTAD
+774 ANERTLVAD
-783 GKYHEVDLQIASGQ
+783 GDYHEIDLPIATGQ

-802 GVYSQ
+802 GVYSS
-807 AKSGGYT
+807 AKAGGYS

-819 IPISAD
+819 IPISAN

-838 LMMSTASLDTRV
+838 LMAASASLDSRV
-850 TALENGQVTNQN
+850 TALENGQATDQN

-880 FYGANMVSGPRP
+880 FYGANMVSGTRP
-892 WRNNTDIVLSSHG
+892 WHNNTDIVLSSHG
-905 YDGKSVLLKD
+905 YEGKSVLLKD
-915 ADPDA
+915 VVPDA

-956 TQTGSVKVATIMD
+956 TQTGNVKVATIMD

-981 AINATGATY
+981 ALNATGAIY
-990 VGAGSRTTRGMTDD
+990 AGAGSRKTRGMTDD
-1004 GGYVLPNTPAAGIP
+1004 GEYTLPNTPVDGIP

-1164 EKIRKFDNRL
+1164 QKIRKFDNRL

>member
-1 MALTLLATNN
+1 MVDEYNTRNPVPSSAMPDAWDNN
-11 AESTLA
+11 ATIDKFVNSTEM
-17 SAISATDTS
+17 TVVTRTGVERDTM
-26 LIVSAGTGAEFP
+26 AGMQKKA
-38 DAVAG
+38 D
-43 ESYFKLTLTDAAT
+43 DQRDQMAA
-56 GSQVEIVNVTAKAGD
+56 
-71 IFTIERAQEGTLAR
+71 
-85 AWAAND
+85 
-91 MVANMMTA
+91 
-99 DTLNIIAQYSQ
+99 
-110 QAAASAA
+110 
-117 QAEEYANNASD
+117 
-128 YAQNKFTFYKT
+128 
-139 ASDPD
+139 D
-144 GTIAGL
+144 G
-150 AATTDGQ
+150 
-157 SFWVAQGPDALSAA
+157 
-171 WQYQNNAGVAVLQA
+171 
-185 KQPGTAAVTGTIRE
+185 AAVVEETRQNLIPLSRQYL
-199 FPTLAAA
+199 TLAAA
-206 QADADAGNILN
+206 QADIANIPVNSFTYVREPSGNALALEYQNVAGV
-217 GGKCFALN
+217 
-225 SSDNIIADEYANTSG
+225 
-240 TLTATGRRIAS
+240 LTATGRKMPSRAS
-251 RKSVV
+251 MV
-256 IGCVDAWVNNNLY
+256 IG
-269 PFDSLS
+269 
-275 SPNENSVSMNVAA
+275 
-288 VSTIAYREAYSALL
+288 I
-302 SPVAVGDIITVRYKY
+302 
-317 SGTGGAPTIGLK
+317 
-329 TSLNGT
+329 
-335 FVSNQPTLTSSNDWQ
+335 
-350 EVQLTATAATAT
+350 
-362 LLAIGVNTRLATTV
+362 
-376 QLSII
+376 
-381 AYASKKNAIT
+381 
-391 TAILNSLD
+391 
-399 SISSLNGKVRI
+399 
-410 GSVDSWVNNNLY
+410 VDSWVNNNLY

-459 VGDIITVRYKYS
+459 VGDIITVRYKYN
-471 GTGGAPTIGLKTS
+471 GTGGAPTIGLKTA

-632 STWTGDEVQLAG
+632 STWTGDEVQLSG

-692 SLYSAIA
+692 SLYTAIA

-712 TFDSFVKSSP
+712 TFDTLTKSSP
-722 YTYTLSDAGTAY
+722 YTYTLTD
-734 KQLLNTINAVSGAST
+734 SGASYKQMLNSVNTVSGVST
-749 VKMMYKISSEN
+749 VKLMYKITSTN

-774 ANEKALTAD
+774 ANERTLTLD
-783 GKYHEVDLQIASGQ
+783 GKYHEVDLPITSGQ

-1004 GGYVLPNTPAAGIP
+1004 GGYVLPNTPSAGIP

-1164 EKIRKFDNRL
+1164 QKIRKFDNRL

>member
-1 MALTLLATNN
+1 MAELPLPLPTPTDNPVPSTDIRDAVYGGAMLDKVVTSTEPTYIDRLGGEHYTIDGIK
-11 AESTLA
+11 AEGDKVVEETRQNLIPLSRQYTTLA
-17 SAISATDTS
+17 D
-26 LIVSAGTGAEFP
+26 
-38 DAVAG
+38 
-43 ESYFKLTLTDAAT
+43 
-56 GSQVEIVNVTAKAGD
+56 
-71 IFTIERAQEGTLAR
+71 
-85 AWAAND
+85 
-91 MVANMMTA
+91 
-99 DTLNIIAQYSQ
+99 
-110 QAAASAA
+110 
-117 QAEEYANNASD
+117 
-128 YAQNKFTFYKT
+128 
-139 ASDPD
+139 
-144 GTIAGL
+144 
-150 AATTDGQ
+150 
-157 SFWVAQGPDALSAA
+157 
-171 WQYQNNAGVAVLQA
+171 
-185 KQPGTAAVTGTIRE
+185 
-199 FPTLAAA
+199 A
-206 QADADAGNILN
+206 QADIANIPVNSFTYVRDPSGNALALEYQNVAGV
-217 GGKCFALN
+217 
-225 SSDNIIADEYANTSG
+225 
-240 TLTATGRRIAS
+240 LTATGRKMPSRAS
-251 RKSVV
+251 MV
-256 IGCVDAWVNNNLY
+256 IG
-269 PFDSLS
+269 
-275 SPNENSVSMNVAA
+275 
-288 VSTIAYREAYSALL
+288 I
-302 SPVAVGDIITVRYKY
+302 
-317 SGTGGAPTIGLK
+317 
-329 TSLNGT
+329 
-335 FVSNQPTLTSSNDWQ
+335 
-350 EVQLTATAATAT
+350 
-362 LLAIGVNTRLATTV
+362 
-376 QLSII
+376 
-381 AYASKKNAIT
+381 
-391 TAILNSLD
+391 
-399 SISSLNGKVRI
+399 
-410 GSVDSWVNNNLY
+410 VDSWVNNNLY

-459 VGDIITVRYKYS
+459 VGDIITVRYKYN

-632 STWTGDEVQLAG
+632 STWTGDEVQLSG

-749 VKMMYKISSEN
+749 VKMMYKISSAN

-981 AINATGATY
+981 AMNATGADY

-1164 EKIRKFDNRL
+1164 QKLRKFDNRI
-1174 SEKIIV
+1174 SEKILV

>member
-1 MALTLLATNN
+1 M
-11 AESTLA
+11 S
-17 SAISATDTS
+17 ISDT
-26 LIVSAGTGAEFP
+26 
-38 DAVAG
+38 
-43 ESYFKLTLTDAAT
+43 
-56 GSQVEIVNVTAKAGD
+56 
-71 IFTIERAQEGTLAR
+71 
-85 AWAAND
+85 
-91 MVANMMTA
+91 
-99 DTLNIIAQYSQ
+99 Q
-110 QAAASAA
+110 QAAQFSADAAVSAAEAKQYLLEAQQGYQDTSEAAQEAKNAAESASSSEQNAATSEANALQSATEASAA
-117 QAEEYANNASD
+117 RDEAVVAASTASEFGD
-128 YAQNKFTFYKT
+128 NKFTFYKT
-139 ASDPD
+139 SSDPD

-150 AATTDGQ
+150 AATTNGQ
-157 SFWVAQGPDALSAA
+157 SFRVAQGVDGTDAFIT
-171 WQYQNNAGVAVLQA
+171 YQNDNGVAVAQA
-185 KQPGTAAVTGTIRE
+185 AQPGTAAITGTIRE

-225 SSDNIIADEYANTSG
+225 SSDNIIADEYENNSG

-251 RKSVV
+251 GKSVV
-256 IGCVDAWVNNNLY
+256 
-269 PFDSLS
+269 
-275 SPNENSVSMNVAA
+275 
-288 VSTIAYREAYSALL
+288 
-302 SPVAVGDIITVRYKY
+302 
-317 SGTGGAPTIGLK
+317 
-329 TSLNGT
+329 
-335 FVSNQPTLTSSNDWQ
+335 
-350 EVQLTATAATAT
+350 
-362 LLAIGVNTRLATTV
+362 
-376 QLSII
+376 
-381 AYASKKNAIT
+381 
-391 TAILNSLD
+391 
-399 SISSLNGKVRI
+399 I

-459 VGDIITVRYKYS
+459 VGDIITVRYKYN

-632 STWTGDEVQLAG
+632 STWTGDEVQLSG
-644 GGVRQTVK
+644 GGARQTVS
-652 LVASADTKQLKIYS
+652 LVASADTNRLKIYS

-712 TFDSFVKSSP
+712 TFDTLTKSSS
-722 YTYTLSDAGTAY
+722 YTYTITDAGSSY
-734 KQLLNTINAVSGAST
+734 KQLLNTISTVSDVTT
-749 VKMMYKISSEN
+749 VKMMYKITSED

-765 QSRNGNAWG
+765 QSRNGSSWG

-783 GKYHEVDLQIASGQ
+783 GKYHEVDLAIASGQ

-802 GVYSQ
+802 GVYSA
-807 AKSGGYT
+807 AKSGGYS

-838 LMMSTASLDTRV
+838 LMASSASLDNRV
-850 TALENGQVTNQN
+850 TALESGQVTNQN

-868 AYFYAV
+868 SYFYAV
-874 DGRPLR
+874 DGRPQR
-880 FYGANMVSGPRP
+880 FYGANMVSGDRP
-892 WRNNTDIVLSSHG
+892 WRNGADIVLSSHG
-905 YDGKSVLLKD
+905 YEGKPVLLKD
-915 ADPDA
+915 VVPDA

-956 TQTGSVKVATIMD
+956 TQTGNVKVATIMD

-981 AINATGATY
+981 ALNATGATY

-1164 EKIRKFDNRL
+1164 QKIRKFDNRL

>member
-1 MALTLLATNN
+1 MATTDTQQTAQFA
-11 AESTLA
+11 AEA
-17 SAISATDTS
+17 AVSAAEAKQYLIEVQQGYQDISATAQEA
-26 LIVSAGTGAEFP
+26 IN
-38 DAVAG
+38 
-43 ESYFKLTLTDAAT
+43 AAT
-56 GSQVEIVNVTAKAGD
+56 AAEAAKSAAETAEQNSS
-71 IFTIERAQEGTLAR
+71 T
-85 AWAAND
+85 
-91 MVANMMTA
+91 
-99 DTLNIIAQYSQ
+99 S
-110 QAAASAA
+110 AAASSESATAAAGSAA
-117 QAEEYANNASD
+117 QAEEYKNDASE
-128 YAQNKFTFYKT
+128 YALNKFTFYKT
-139 ASDPD
+139 PSDPD

-150 AATTDGQ
+150 AATTNGQ
-157 SFWVAQGPDALSAA
+157 SFRVAEGPEATAA
-171 WQYQNNAGVAVLQA
+171 FKTYENQDGVAVLQA
-185 KQPGTAAVTGTIRE
+185 SQPGTAAVTGTIRV
-199 FPTLAAA
+199 FPTTTAA

-302 SPVAVGDIITVRYKY
+302 STVAAGDIITVRYKY
-317 SGTGGAPTIGLK
+317 NGTGGAPTIGLK

-399 SISSLNGKVRI
+399 SISSLNGK
-410 GSVDSWVNNNLY
+410 
-422 PFDSLSSPN
+422 
-431 ENSVS
+431 
-436 MNVAAVST
+436 A
-444 IAYREAYSALLSPVA
+444 
-459 VGDIITVRYKYS
+459 
-471 GTGGAPTIGLKTS
+471 
-484 LNGTFVSNQPTLTSS
+484 
-499 NDWQEVQLTATAATA
+499 
-514 TLLAIG
+514 
-520 VNTRLATTVQ
+520 
-530 LSIIAYASKK
+530 
-540 NAITT
+540 
-545 AILNSLDSISSLNGK
+545 
-560 VRIGSVDSWVN
+560 RIGSVDSWVN

-632 STWTGDEVQLAG
+632 STWTGDEVQLSG

-712 TFDSFVKSSP
+712 TFDTLTKSSP
-722 YTYTLSDAGTAY
+722 YTYTLTD
-734 KQLLNTINAVSGAST
+734 SGASYKQMLNSVNTVSGVST
-749 VKMMYKISSEN
+749 VKLMYKITSTN

-774 ANEKALTAD
+774 ANERTLTLD
-783 GKYHEVDLQIASGQ
+783 GKYHEVDLPITSGQ

-807 AKSGGYT
+807 AKAGGYT

-1004 GGYVLPNTPAAGIP
+1004 GGYVLPNTPSAGIP

-1131 KIANSRFVISHQAF
+1131 KITNSRFVISHQAF

-1164 EKIRKFDNRL
+1164 QKIRKFDNRL

>member
-1 MALTLLATNN
+1 MSEYDTGNPVPSASMPDAWDNMQSIDKFVNSNDETITTRTGEQLDTLHGVNVKASNQRNELQ
-11 AESTLA
+11 AEFEASQEERDIAFEETRQNLIPLSRQYTTLA
-17 SAISATDTS
+17 D
-26 LIVSAGTGAEFP
+26 
-38 DAVAG
+38 
-43 ESYFKLTLTDAAT
+43 
-56 GSQVEIVNVTAKAGD
+56 
-71 IFTIERAQEGTLAR
+71 
-85 AWAAND
+85 
-91 MVANMMTA
+91 
-99 DTLNIIAQYSQ
+99 
-110 QAAASAA
+110 
-117 QAEEYANNASD
+117 
-128 YAQNKFTFYKT
+128 
-139 ASDPD
+139 
-144 GTIAGL
+144 
-150 AATTDGQ
+150 
-157 SFWVAQGPDALSAA
+157 
-171 WQYQNNAGVAVLQA
+171 
-185 KQPGTAAVTGTIRE
+185 
-199 FPTLAAA
+199 A
-206 QADADAGNILN
+206 QADISNIPVNSFTYVRDPSGNALALEYQNVAGV
-217 GGKCFALN
+217 
-225 SSDNIIADEYANTSG
+225 
-240 TLTATGRRIAS
+240 LTATGRKMPS
-251 RKSVV
+251 RSSMV
-256 IGCVDAWVNNNLY
+256 IG
-269 PFDSLS
+269 
-275 SPNENSVSMNVAA
+275 
-288 VSTIAYREAYSALL
+288 I
-302 SPVAVGDIITVRYKY
+302 
-317 SGTGGAPTIGLK
+317 
-329 TSLNGT
+329 
-335 FVSNQPTLTSSNDWQ
+335 
-350 EVQLTATAATAT
+350 
-362 LLAIGVNTRLATTV
+362 
-376 QLSII
+376 
-381 AYASKKNAIT
+381 
-391 TAILNSLD
+391 
-399 SISSLNGKVRI
+399 
-410 GSVDSWVNNNLY
+410 VDSWVNNNLY

-444 IAYREAYSALLSPVA
+444 IAYREAYSSLLSPVA
-459 VGDIITVRYKYS
+459 VGDIITVRYKYN

-749 VKMMYKISSEN
+749 VKMMYKISSAN

-802 GVYSQ
+802 GIYSA

-874 DGRPLR
+874 DGRPQR
-880 FYGANMVSGPRP
+880 FYGANMVSGNRP
-892 WRNNTDIVLSSHG
+892 WRNGADIVLSSHG
-905 YDGKSVLLKD
+905 YEGKPALLKD
-915 ADPDA
+915 VVPDA

-945 RKKAAFTKLAA
+945 RKKSTFTKLAA
-956 TQTGSVKVATIMD
+956 SQTGSVKVATIMD

-981 AINATGATY
+981 ALNATGATY

-1004 GGYVLPNTPAAGIP
+1004 GGYVLPNTPSAGIP

-1026 TFDYIGKTQ
+1026 TFDYLGKTQ
-1035 KTNFSQPFLRDAV
+1035 KTNFSQPFLRDATST
-1048 AADFAAY
+1048 DFAAY
-1055 PQYCYDKAYSGQ
+1055 PQYCYDKAWSGQ
-1067 SYADN
+1067 SYAEN
-1072 PNLAGYHIFDVTA
+1072 PSLSAYHIFDVTA
-1085 WMAASGVSASDKL
+1085 WMAAAGVSASDKL
-1098 VVVIQLGYNDLYY
+1098 VVIIQLGYNDLYY

-1131 KIANSRFVISHQAF
+1131 KIANARFVISHQAF
-1145 GWSGVSAPQNWP
+1145 GWSGVSAPQSWP
-1157 DFAKWIT
+1157 EFAKWIT
-1164 EKIRKFDNRL
+1164 QKLRKFDNRI
-1174 SEKIIV
+1174 SEKILV

>member
-1 MALTLLATNN
+1 MATTDTQQTAQFA
-11 AESTLA
+11 AEA
-17 SAISATDTS
+17 AVSAAEAKQYLIEVQQGYQDISATAQEA
-26 LIVSAGTGAEFP
+26 IN
-38 DAVAG
+38 
-43 ESYFKLTLTDAAT
+43 AAT
-56 GSQVEIVNVTAKAGD
+56 AAEAAKSAAETAEQNSS
-71 IFTIERAQEGTLAR
+71 T
-85 AWAAND
+85 
-91 MVANMMTA
+91 
-99 DTLNIIAQYSQ
+99 S
-110 QAAASAA
+110 AAASSESATAAAGSAA
-117 QAEEYANNASD
+117 QAEEYKNDASE
-128 YAQNKFTFYKT
+128 YALNKFTFYKT
-139 ASDPD
+139 PSDPD

-150 AATTDGQ
+150 AATTNGQ
-157 SFWVAQGPDALSAA
+157 SFRVAEGPGATAA
-171 WQYQNNAGVAVLQA
+171 FKTYENQDGVAVLQA
-185 KQPGTAAVTGTIRE
+185 SQPGTAAVTGTIRV
-199 FPTLAAA
+199 FPTTTAA

-225 SSDNIIADEYANTSG
+225 ASENIIADEYTNTLG
-240 TLTATGRRIAS
+240 TLTPTGRRIAS

-302 SPVAVGDIITVRYKY
+302 STVAAGDIITVRYKY
-317 SGTGGAPTIGLK
+317 
-329 TSLNGT
+329 N
-335 FVSNQPTLTSSNDWQ
+335 
-350 EVQLTATAATAT
+350 
-362 LLAIGVNTRLATTV
+362 
-376 QLSII
+376 
-381 AYASKKNAIT
+381 
-391 TAILNSLD
+391 
-399 SISSLNGKVRI
+399 
-410 GSVDSWVNNNLY
+410 
-422 PFDSLSSPN
+422 
-431 ENSVS
+431 
-436 MNVAAVST
+436 
-444 IAYREAYSALLSPVA
+444 
-459 VGDIITVRYKYS
+459 

-632 STWTGDEVQLAG
+632 STWTGDEVQLSG

-749 VKMMYKISSEN
+749 VKMMYKISSAN

-774 ANEKALTAD
+774 ANEKSLVAD
-783 GKYHEVDLQIASGQ
+783 GKYHEVDLAISSGQ

-807 AKSGGYT
+807 AKAGGYT

-819 IPISAD
+819 IPISAN

-838 LMMSTASLDTRV
+838 LMASSASLDSRV

-1004 GGYVLPNTPAAGIP
+1004 GGYVLPNTPSAGIP

-1164 EKIRKFDNRL
+1164 QKIRKFDNRL

>member
-1 MALTLLATNN
+1 MAEVPLPTPTDNPVPSTDIRDAVYAGAMLDKVVTSTELTYTDRLGGEHYTVDGIK
-11 AESTLA
+11 AEGDKVVEETRQNLIPLSRQYTTLA
-17 SAISATDTS
+17 D
-26 LIVSAGTGAEFP
+26 
-38 DAVAG
+38 
-43 ESYFKLTLTDAAT
+43 
-56 GSQVEIVNVTAKAGD
+56 
-71 IFTIERAQEGTLAR
+71 
-85 AWAAND
+85 
-91 MVANMMTA
+91 
-99 DTLNIIAQYSQ
+99 
-110 QAAASAA
+110 
-117 QAEEYANNASD
+117 
-128 YAQNKFTFYKT
+128 
-139 ASDPD
+139 
-144 GTIAGL
+144 
-150 AATTDGQ
+150 
-157 SFWVAQGPDALSAA
+157 
-171 WQYQNNAGVAVLQA
+171 
-185 KQPGTAAVTGTIRE
+185 
-199 FPTLAAA
+199 A
-206 QADADAGNILN
+206 QADIANIPVNSFTYVRDPSGNALALEYQNVAGV
-217 GGKCFALN
+217 
-225 SSDNIIADEYANTSG
+225 
-240 TLTATGRRIAS
+240 LTATGRKMPS
-251 RKSVV
+251 RSSMV
-256 IGCVDAWVNNNLY
+256 IGIVDSWVNNTLY

-317 SGTGGAPTIGLK
+317 
-329 TSLNGT
+329 N
-335 FVSNQPTLTSSNDWQ
+335 
-350 EVQLTATAATAT
+350 
-362 LLAIGVNTRLATTV
+362 
-376 QLSII
+376 
-381 AYASKKNAIT
+381 
-391 TAILNSLD
+391 
-399 SISSLNGKVRI
+399 
-410 GSVDSWVNNNLY
+410 
-422 PFDSLSSPN
+422 
-431 ENSVS
+431 
-436 MNVAAVST
+436 
-444 IAYREAYSALLSPVA
+444 
-459 VGDIITVRYKYS
+459 

-600 YANINV
+600 YANINA

-749 VKMMYKISSEN
+749 VKMMYKISSAN

-1004 GGYVLPNTPAAGIP
+1004 GGYVLPNTPSAGIP

>member
-1 MALTLLATNN
+1 MAEVPLPLPTPTDNPVPSTDIRDAVYGGAMLDKVVTSTEPTYIDRLGGEHYTVDGIK
-11 AESTLA
+11 AEGDKVVEETRQNLIPLSRQYTTLA
-17 SAISATDTS
+17 D
-26 LIVSAGTGAEFP
+26 
-38 DAVAG
+38 
-43 ESYFKLTLTDAAT
+43 
-56 GSQVEIVNVTAKAGD
+56 
-71 IFTIERAQEGTLAR
+71 
-85 AWAAND
+85 
-91 MVANMMTA
+91 
-99 DTLNIIAQYSQ
+99 
-110 QAAASAA
+110 
-117 QAEEYANNASD
+117 
-128 YAQNKFTFYKT
+128 
-139 ASDPD
+139 
-144 GTIAGL
+144 
-150 AATTDGQ
+150 
-157 SFWVAQGPDALSAA
+157 
-171 WQYQNNAGVAVLQA
+171 
-185 KQPGTAAVTGTIRE
+185 
-199 FPTLAAA
+199 A
-206 QADADAGNILN
+206 QADIANIPVNSFTYVRDPSGNALALEYQNVAGV
-217 GGKCFALN
+217 
-225 SSDNIIADEYANTSG
+225 
-240 TLTATGRRIAS
+240 LTATGRKMPSRAS
-251 RKSVV
+251 MV
-256 IGCVDAWVNNNLY
+256 IGIVDSWVNNNLY

-302 SPVAVGDIITVRYKY
+302 STVAAGDIITVRYKY
-317 SGTGGAPTIGLK
+317 NGTGGAPTIGLK

-410 GSVDSWVNNNLY
+410 GSVDSWVNN
-422 PFDSLSSPN
+422 S
-431 ENSVS
+431 
-436 MNVAAVST
+436 
-444 IAYREAYSALLSPVA
+444 
-459 VGDIITVRYKYS
+459 
-471 GTGGAPTIGLKTS
+471 
-484 LNGTFVSNQPTLTSS
+484 
-499 NDWQEVQLTATAATA
+499 
-514 TLLAIG
+514 
-520 VNTRLATTVQ
+520 
-530 LSIIAYASKK
+530 
-540 NAITT
+540 
-545 AILNSLDSISSLNGK
+545 
-560 VRIGSVDSWVN
+560 
-571 NTGYPFST
+571 GYPFST

-632 STWTGDEVQLAG
+632 STWTGDEVQLSG
-644 GGVRQTVK
+644 GGVRQTVN

-671 SGSIFA
+671 SGSVFA

-692 SLYSAIA
+692 SLYSAVA

-749 VKMMYKISSEN
+749 VKMMYKISSKN

-783 GKYHEVDLQIASGQ
+783 GKYHEVDLAIASGQ

-802 GVYSQ
+802 GVYSA
-807 AKSGGYT
+807 AKSGGYA

-838 LMMSTASLDTRV
+838 LMASSASLDSRV

-868 AYFYAV
+868 SYFYAV
-874 DGRPLR
+874 DGRPQR
-880 FYGANMVSGPRP
+880 FYGANMVSGDRP
-892 WRNNTDIVLSSHG
+892 WRNGADIVLSSHG
-905 YDGKSVLLKD
+905 YEGKSVLLKD
-915 ADPDA
+915 AVPDA

-1004 GGYVLPNTPAAGIP
+1004 GGYVLPNTPSAGIP

-1164 EKIRKFDNRL
+1164 QKLRKFDNRI
-1174 SEKIIV
+1174 SEKILV

>member
-1 MALTLLATNN
+1 MATTDTQQTAQFA
-11 AESTLA
+11 AEA
-17 SAISATDTS
+17 AVSAAEAKQYLIEVQQGYQDISATAQEA
-26 LIVSAGTGAEFP
+26 IN
-38 DAVAG
+38 
-43 ESYFKLTLTDAAT
+43 AAT
-56 GSQVEIVNVTAKAGD
+56 AAEAAKSAAETAEQNSS
-71 IFTIERAQEGTLAR
+71 T
-85 AWAAND
+85 
-91 MVANMMTA
+91 
-99 DTLNIIAQYSQ
+99 S
-110 QAAASAA
+110 AAASSESATAAAGSAA
-117 QAEEYANNASD
+117 QAEEYKNDASE
-128 YAQNKFTFYKT
+128 YALNKFTFYKT
-139 ASDPD
+139 PSDPD

-150 AATTDGQ
+150 AATTNGQ
-157 SFWVAQGPDALSAA
+157 SFRVAEGPEATAA
-171 WQYQNNAGVAVLQA
+171 FKTYENQDGVAVLQA
-185 KQPGTAAVTGTIRE
+185 SQPGTAAVTGTIRV
-199 FPTLAAA
+199 FPTTTAA

-302 SPVAVGDIITVRYKY
+302 STVAAGDIITVRYKY
-317 SGTGGAPTIGLK
+317 
-329 TSLNGT
+329 N
-335 FVSNQPTLTSSNDWQ
+335 
-350 EVQLTATAATAT
+350 
-362 LLAIGVNTRLATTV
+362 
-376 QLSII
+376 
-381 AYASKKNAIT
+381 
-391 TAILNSLD
+391 
-399 SISSLNGKVRI
+399 
-410 GSVDSWVNNNLY
+410 
-422 PFDSLSSPN
+422 
-431 ENSVS
+431 
-436 MNVAAVST
+436 
-444 IAYREAYSALLSPVA
+444 
-459 VGDIITVRYKYS
+459 

-632 STWTGDEVQLAG
+632 STWTGDEVQLSG

-712 TFDSFVKSSP
+712 TFDTLTKSSP
-722 YTYTLSDAGTAY
+722 YTYTLTD
-734 KQLLNTINAVSGAST
+734 SGASYKQMLNSVNTVSGVST
-749 VKMMYKISSEN
+749 VKLMYKITSTN

-774 ANEKALTAD
+774 ANERTLTLD
-783 GKYHEVDLQIASGQ
+783 GKYHEVDLPITSGQ

-807 AKSGGYT
+807 AKAGGYT

-1164 EKIRKFDNRL
+1164 QKIRKFDNRL